1 MGPVLDVGTFPW
13 KGAVA
18 HKTCLV
24 IQVLMQYPN
33 ECLSLLTRNPGLYN
47 SARSIYM
54 LCKNVYKA
62 CKNVESCKNLGL
74 AFVTSCACSVHK
86 F

>member
-13 KGAVA
+13 KRAVA

-24 IQVLMQYPN
+24 IQVLILYPN

-47 SARSIYM
+47 SARNIYM
-54 LCKNVYKA
+54 LCKDVCKA
-62 CKNVESCKNLGL
+62 CKNVEACENLGL
-74 AFVTSCACSVHK
+74 AFRSSHASKT
-86 F
+86 